1 MPSHAA
7 WKGYVRVSL
16 VSIPVAAFTAAS
28 RHTARGIEMNQL
40 HATCKSRIRY
50 KKVCPIHGEVSSDE
64 IVSGYEYAEGQYAV
78 IDKAEID
85 EIRLPGDK
93 SLSVDAFVPGDSI
106 DPVYLS
112 GQTYYLT
119 PDGPVGEKP
128 YALFREALDEEQLHA
143 VGKVVISRRERLVR
157 LRASGPLLAMDV
169 MQFEAETKPRSAF
182 EDEVP
187 TAPAAA
193 HEKKLT
199 KSLLEAM
206 TVEAFDPTQYKDD
219 YVERMTELIQAKV
232 QGHELVSP
240 PPEEEPS
247 VINLMDALRESV
259 KRISKPGAAAPKK
272 AATKKTAASKP
283 AAEKRSAPAKKAAS
297 SKKPARPAAASV
309 TARGAAKA
317 KKKSAKRKSG

>member
-28 RHTARGIEMNQL
+28 RHTARGIELNQL

-78 IDKAEID
+78 IDKSEID

-93 SLSVDAFVPGDSI
+93 SLSVDAFVPRDSI
-106 DPVYLS
+106 DPVYLA

-128 YALFREALDEEQLHA
+128 YALFRDALEEEQLHA

-182 EDEVP
+182 EDEAP

-206 TVEAFDPTQYKDD
+206 TVEAFDPSQYKDD

-232 QGHELVSP
+232 EGHELVSP
-240 PPEEEPS
+240 PPEEEPN

-259 KRISKPGAAAPKK
+259 KRISKPGAGSP
-272 AATKKTAASKP
+272 KKTAAKKSASKP
-283 AAEKRSAPAKKAAS
+283 AAEKRSAPARKAAS

-317 KKKSAKRKSG
+317 KKKTAKRKSG

>member
-7 WKGYVRVSL
+7 WKGYLRVSL

-28 RHTARGIEMNQL
+28 RHTARGIELNQL

-64 IVSGYEYAEGQYAV
+64 IVSGFEYAEGQYAV
-78 IDKAEID
+78 IDKSELD
-85 EIRLPGDK
+85 ELRLPGDK
-93 SLSVDAFVPGDSI
+93 SLAVDSFVPGDSI
-106 DPVYLS
+106 DPVYLA

-128 YALFREALDEEQLHA
+128 YALFRDALEEEQLHA

-157 LRASGPLLAMDV
+157 VRASGPLLAMDV
-169 MQFEAETKPRSAF
+169 MQFEAETKRRAAF
-182 EDEVP
+182 EDE
-187 TAPAAA
+187 APSASGAA

-206 TVEAFDPTQYKDD
+206 TAESFDPSRYKDD

-240 PPEEEPS
+240 PPEEEPN

-259 KRISKPGAAAPKK
+259 KRISKPGAAIS
-272 AATKKTAASKP
+272 KKTAAEKVPTAKP
-283 AAEKRSAPAKKAAS
+283 AAAKRSAPAKKVAS
-297 SKKPARPAAASV
+297 AKKPARPAAASV
-309 TARGAAKA
+309 TSRGASRA
-317 KKKSAKRKSG
+317 KKKTAKRKSG

>member
-7 WKGYVRVSL
+7 WKGYLRVSL

-28 RHTARGIEMNQL
+28 RHTARGIELNQL
-40 HATCKSRIRY
+40 HETCKSRIRY

-78 IDKAEID
+78 IDKAEI
-85 EIRLPGDK
+85 EELRLPGDK
-93 SLSVDAFVPGDSI
+93 SLAVDSFVPGDSI
-106 DPVYLS
+106 DPVYLA

-128 YALFREALDEEQLHA
+128 YALFREALEEEQLHA

-157 LRASGPLLAMDV
+157 VRASGALLAMDV

-182 EDEVP
+182 EDEAP

-206 TVEAFDPTQYKDD
+206 SVEAFDPSQYKDD
-219 YVERMTELIQAKV
+219 YVERVTELIQAKV

-259 KRISKPGAAAPKK
+259 KRISKPSADAPKK
-272 AATKKTAASKP
+272 SSAKKRSATKSAT
-283 AAEKRSAPAKKAAS
+283 EKRSAPAKKAAS
-297 SKKPARPAAASV
+297 TKKPSRPAAASV
-309 TARGAAKA
+309 TSRGASGA
-317 KKKSAKRKSG
+317 KKKAAKRKSG